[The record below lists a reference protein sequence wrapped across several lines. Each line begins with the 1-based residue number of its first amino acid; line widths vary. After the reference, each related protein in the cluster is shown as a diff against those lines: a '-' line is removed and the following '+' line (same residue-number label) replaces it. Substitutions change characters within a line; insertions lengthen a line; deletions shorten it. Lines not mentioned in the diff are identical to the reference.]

1 MMDERKE
8 IDSVNDRAGDRTEE
22 QIRNRTDDVKIP
34 PSLEPEAVENLLR
47 DKVKKKRRS
56 YYLRYAGVA
65 AACFCV
71 AAGAVF
77 YSRFNSRDFTSDGHA
92 AAENRVSGTE
102 EAASESEMPEEANE
116 LAEMFAP
123 GLQTAADYDEI
134 YDSVQAQQEEWE
146 RQTGSYAGGSTAE
159 SAADSVSQMDSA
171 AAYRSSASEGNS
183 GSYSDTNV
191 REEGVGEGDIVKTDG
206 ENLYIVNGRNIKIV
220 GIGED
225 EMKEIST
232 IRMESRDDVYVTEV
246 YVEDGNLAVLY
257 EKTEYNDE
265 ENRYGSYRT
274 YTCADVYDVSDPAA
288 PEKLGT
294 ISQSGNY
301 YTMRE
306 KDGYIYLF
314 SNFSADTVSAR
325 SNPEGYVPAV
335 QGKILDASDI
345 YIPARMVGNCYT
357 VISSFALDAPAD
369 KTDSKAVFGTGGI
382 CYVSKENIYVAES
395 YYGENNADVTQT
407 CIRKVSYGDGVIKG
421 VAQTTVDGT
430 LNDSF
435 SIDEYE
441 GYLRLVTTVM
451 PVDSGG
457 GWLDDSALTG
467 DVGNVDTNS
476 LYILDETLNTVGKL
490 NDIAPDESVYSAR
503 FMGDTG
509 YFVTFKQVD
518 PLFSVDLSDPENPQ
532 VIGELKIPGFS
543 EYLHPYGEGNLLGIG
558 MSVDEESVATDGVK
572 VSMFDISD
580 SSDVAETDSYIL
592 DDMYST
598 DVSYD
603 YKAVFVD
610 VEKNLFGFLSY
621 GTCNQYTVLTYNEEK
636 GFSEV
641 FTREMPGYGSVR
653 GLYVDDTFY
662 LVSGNTVESYTL
674 SGFEK
679 IDDIVL

>member
-1 MMDERKE
+1 MEMMDERKDRDVINE
-8 IDSVNDRAGDRTEE
+8 RDIADEKDIRDERDDSRTEE
-22 QIRNRTDDVKIP
+22 QIRNMTEDVQIP
-34 PSLEPEAVENLLR
+34 PSLAPEAVENLLR
-47 DKVKKKRRS
+47 DKVKKKRKK
-56 YYLRYAGVA
+56 YVLRYAGAA
-65 AACFCV
+65 AACICI
-71 AAGAVF
+71 AAGALF
-77 YSRFNSRDFTSDGHA
+77 YGHLNSESPSVDRA
-92 AAENRVSGTE
+92 AVENS
-102 EAASESEMPEEANE
+102 ASENGTASSETV
-116 LAEMFAP
+116 P

-146 RQTGSYAGGSTAE
+146 NFVSGAATEDS
-159 SAADSVSQMDSA
+159 SALASVRSDADSA
-171 AAYRSSASEGNS
+171 ASYNSASGS
-183 GSYSDTNV
+183 GSYYSDTNI

-206 ENLYIVNGRNIKIV
+206 DNLYVVSGRIVKIV
-220 GIGED
+220 GIGGD
-225 EMKEIST
+225 EMEELST
-232 IRMESRDDVYVTEV
+232 IRIEDLDDVYVTEV
-246 YVEDGNLAVLY
+246 FVEDDSLAVLY
-257 EKTEYNDE
+257 EKTEYNDG
-265 ENRYGSYRT
+265 ENGYGYYRT
-274 YTCADVYDVSDPAA
+274 YTCVDVYDVSEPAA
-288 PEKLGT
+288 PEKRGT
-294 ISQSGNY
+294 ISQSGSY

-314 SNFSADTVSAR
+314 SNFSADNAAAR

-335 QGKILDASDI
+335 QGKILEASDI

-357 VISSFALDAPAD
+357 VISSFALDDPGD

-382 CYVSKENIYVAES
+382 CYVSAENIYVTES

-407 CIRKVSYGDGVIKG
+407 CIRKVSYGDGILQG

-441 GYLRLVTTVM
+441 GYLRLVTTVN
-451 PVDSGG
+451 PVNSGG
-457 GWLDDSALTG
+457 GWSDGSALTG
-467 DVGNVDTNS
+467 GVEDVDTNS
-476 LYILDETLNTVGKL
+476 LYILDETLNIVGDL
-490 NDIAPDESVYSAR
+490 YDIAPDESVYSAR

-543 EYLHPYGEGNLLGIG
+543 EYLHPYGDGKLLGIG
-558 MSVDEESVATDGVK
+558 MSVDEQSVTTDGIK
-572 VSMFDISD
+572 ISMFDISD
-580 SSDVAETDSYIL
+580 PSDVTESDSYVL
-592 DDMYST
+592 EDMYST

-621 GTCNQYTVLTYNEEK
+621 GASNQYTVLTYDEEK
-636 GFSEV
+636 GFREV

-653 GLYVDDTFY
+653 GLYVDDIFY